1 MAIDFTMP
9 AHVHEIRDK
18 VRAFIKEEIEP
29 AEAEMAK
36 TGNWR
41 EGIIEL
47 RRKARQRGLW
57 LPHMPKEFGGLG
69 LDAMAIAVIS
79 AECGRTRP
87 ASSLLNVQPPDE
99 GNMHTLL
106 HFATPA
112 QKEKYLRPLCDGKIR
127 SCFAMTEPEA
137 AGDHPTPNKNAA
149 ANKAAELG
157 TEGPTAVILGPAA
170 AQIPA
175 R

>member
-57 LPHMPKEFGGLG
+57 LPHMPKEFAGLG
-69 LDAMAIAVIS
+69 LDAMAITAIS
-79 AECGRTRP
+79 SKCGRTRL
-87 ASSLLNVQPPDE
+87 ASLILNVQAPARCT
-99 GNMHTLL
+99 MHTLR
-106 HFATPA
+106 H
-112 QKEKYLRPLCDGKIR
+112 
-127 SCFAMTEPEA
+127 
-137 AGDHPTPNKNAA
+137 
-149 ANKAAELG
+149 
-157 TEGPTAVILGPAA
+157 
-170 AQIPA
+170 
-175 R
+175 

>member
-57 LPHMPKEFGGLG
+57 LPHMPPEFGGLG
-69 LDAMAIAVIS
+69 LDPMAIVGIS
-79 AECGRTRP
+79 AECGRPPP
-87 ASSLLNVQPPDE
+87 APFLLNLQAPDQ
-99 GNMHTLL
+99 GNLPTML
-106 HFATPA
+106 HFATP
-112 QKEKYLRPLCDGKIR
+112 P
-127 SCFAMTEPEA
+127 PE
-137 AGDHPTPNKNAA
+137 
-149 ANKAAELG
+149 
-157 TEGPTAVILGPAA
+157 
-170 AQIPA
+170 Q
-175 R
+175 

>member
-29 AEAEMAK
+29 PPKPRWRK

-57 LPHMPKEFGGLG
+57 LPHMHKEFGGLG
-69 LDAMAIAVIS
+69 LDAMGD
-79 AECGRTRP
+79 CGDFRGNVAAP
-87 ASSLLNVQPPDE
+87 GYASFILNVQ
-99 GNMHTLL
+99 G
-106 HFATPA
+106 
-112 QKEKYLRPLCDGKIR
+112 
-127 SCFAMTEPEA
+127 
-137 AGDHPTPNKNAA
+137 
-149 ANKAAELG
+149 
-157 TEGPTAVILGPAA
+157 
-170 AQIPA
+170 A